1 MEDANGGAEP
11 PSLEQQLADSQ
22 AEVAKLVAQQ
32 QQSNSIAAAAQGAA
46 GSLAHGAAGDS
57 QPDDWDRASWCASAF
72 GMLVPPPH
80 RRVGS
85 FGIFDKQAK
94 YKVLS
99 KT

>member
-32 QQSNSIAAAAQGAA
+32 QQSNGIAAAAQGAV
-46 GSLAHGAAGDS
+46 GTLGRGAAGDS
-57 QPDDWDRASWCASAF
+57 QPDDWDRASSCASTF
-72 GMLVPPPH
+72 GMLAPPPH

-85 FGIFDKQAK
+85 FGVLDKQAK
-94 YKVLS
+94 
-99 KT
+99 